1 MIQNPKHP
9 TNISVPKFHTLHW
22 NPRPRPQLWL
32 YPLHLFAISHNIKI
46 HYRRNLKL
54 WLKCHIP
61 QNISQLITLQRNTFT
76 SKNKKKK
83 NPLNQKKLPRRNANA
98 AELLPPRTTSNAAAS
113 SIHFEFPAKPIRP
126 SEKPCETDTGSN
138 TGPSSDLREEQLEKI
153 RSNEQRSVAEARAQR
168 ERERGINRN

>member
-98 AELLPPRTTSNAAAS
+98 AELLPPRATSNAATS
-113 SIHFEFPAKPIRP
+113 SIHFEFPAKPIRR
-126 SEKPCETDTGSN
+126 SEKPAKPTPDQPRNRIQIFAVNNWTKSDPTSTDRLQKLGHS
-138 TGPSSDLREEQLEKI
+138 
-153 RSNEQRSVAEARAQR
+153 
-168 ERERGINRN
+168 ERERGTNRN

>member
-1 MIQNPKHP
+1 MWPYTLICSKVP
-9 TNISVPKFHTLHW
+9 TISKSATDGD
-22 NPRPRPQLWL
+22 Q
-32 YPLHLFAISHNIKI
+32 
-46 HYRRNLKL
+46 NLKP
-54 WLKCHIP
+54 WLKCHI
-61 QNISQLITLQRNTFT
+61 SQLIILQRNTL
-76 SKNKKKK
+76 KKKKK
-83 NPLNQKKLPRRNANA
+83 NQLIQKKLPRRNANA